1 MALCHDIWIRHNR
14 RSPRPTLWA
23 EIRMTKLPI
32 KRLVI
37 EVSKIFYVSFIVYNK
52 SIFFRESKFVA
63 ELGGQVKGM
72 ELHYV

>member
-1 MALCHDIWIRHNR
+1 
-14 RSPRPTLWA
+14 
-23 EIRMTKLPI
+23 MTKLPI

-37 EVSKIFYVSFIVYNK
+37 EVSKIFYISFIVYNK

>member
-1 MALCHDIWIRHNR
+1 MF
-14 RSPRPTLWA
+14 
-23 EIRMTKLPI
+23 KLPI
-32 KRLVI
+32 KRLER